1 MKMTSQTLTADLH
14 VACMLNDSP
23 RVKHLL
29 TLGAHRNAEN
39 ASGTTALQLA
49 DFLHRVEIVKLLL
62 HDVDIKG
69 EGGCELLRAIRMD
82 HATVVQALL
91 EMGVREELEGD
102 GGFFKGVLVLA
113 CCVSNGRVLDA
124 LVRFGPAVGVV
135 GSIKDVLVQ
144 CALVAGN
151 LEVVDG
157 IRELVADERGID
169 MVRCLVYPR
178 GIMRSAM
185 TDLCSRDPRA
195 ITPLLRLWQRV

>member
-1 MKMTSQTLTADLH
+1 MRIFRHRQNQNRMKMTSQTLTADLH
-14 VACMLNDSP
+14 IACMLNDSP

-62 HDVDIKG
+62 HDVDIKVD
-69 EGGCELLRAIRMD
+69 GGCELLRAIRMD

-102 GGFFKGVLVLA
+102 SGFFRGVLVLA

-124 LVRFGPAVGVV
+124 LVRFGPGVGVV
-135 GSIKDVLVQ
+135 GSIQDVLVQ

-169 MVRCLVYPR
+169 MVCYLCILR
-178 GIMRSAM
+178 GVC
-185 TDLCSRDPRA
+185 DN
-195 ITPLLRLWQRV
+195 

>member
-1 MKMTSQTLTADLH
+1 MHIFRHRQNQNRMKMTSQTLTADLH
-14 VACMLNDSP
+14 IACMLNDSP

-29 TLGAHRNAEN
+29 TLGAQRNAQN

-62 HDVDIKG
+62 HDVDIKVD
-69 EGGCELLRAIRMD
+69 GGCELLRAIRMD

-102 GGFFKGVLVLA
+102 SGFFRGVLVLA

-124 LVRFGPAVGVV
+124 LVRFGPGVGVV
-135 GSIKDVLVQ
+135 GSIQDVLVQ

-169 MVRCLVYPR
+169 MVCYLCILR
-178 GIMRSAM
+178 GVC
-185 TDLCSRDPRA
+185 DN
-195 ITPLLRLWQRV
+195 

>member
-14 VACMLNDSP
+14 IACMLNDSP

-62 HDVDIKG
+62 HDVDIKVD
-69 EGGCELLRAIRMD
+69 GGCELLRAIRMD

-102 GGFFKGVLVLA
+102 SGFFRGVLVLA

-124 LVRFGPAVGVV
+124 LVRFGPGVGVV
-135 GSIKDVLVQ
+135 GSIQDVLVQ

-169 MVRCLVYPR
+169 MVCYLCILR
-178 GIMRSAM
+178 GVC
-185 TDLCSRDPRA
+185 DN
-195 ITPLLRLWQRV
+195 

>member
-1 MKMTSQTLTADLH
+1 MAFQTLAADLH
-14 VACMLNDSP
+14 VACVLNNFP

-29 TLGAHRNAEN
+29 TLGAQRNAQN

-102 GGFFKGVLVLA
+102 EGFFRGVLVLA
-113 CCVSNGRVLDA
+113 CCVSNVRVLDA
-124 LVRFGPAVGVV
+124 LVRFGPGVGVV
-135 GSIKDVLVQ
+135 GSIQDVLVQ

-151 LEVVDG
+151 LDVVDG
-157 IRELVADERGID
+157 VREIVADERGID
-169 MVRCLVYPR
+169 MVCYLLSFLGTMKNVVV
-178 GIMRSAM
+178 
-185 TDLCSRDPRA
+185 DL
-195 ITPLLRLWQRV
+195 